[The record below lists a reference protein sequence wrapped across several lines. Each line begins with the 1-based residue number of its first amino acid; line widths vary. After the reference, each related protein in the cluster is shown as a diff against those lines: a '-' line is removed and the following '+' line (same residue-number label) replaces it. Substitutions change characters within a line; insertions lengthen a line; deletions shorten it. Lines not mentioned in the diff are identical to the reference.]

1 MTVSRDTTFILLL
14 FCLFAACKMSAFS
27 QAAVHTVGSIQN
39 TREQPG
45 VPIQN
50 AAPSFSAEKQNAGKP
65 DSQSGSIDTA
75 GKPDNSGKPDNQSG
89 SIDTA
94 GKPDNSGKP
103 DSQSGSADS
112 PEATLSA
119 DNETAACS
127 DRIALDIPV
136 PEPDHE
142 HIQKY
147 LEEYQTPYSARWLT
161 SVLEAA
167 APYRSYVRQQLAAN
181 GLPACLEY
189 LPVIESEYK
198 PTAKSRS
205 GALGIWQFMEN
216 SIYPFLEKNEWV
228 DERLD
233 PWKSTDAA
241 IEKLKDNYKWFNDW
255 SLALAAYN
263 YGAGG
268 ISRLI
273 ARAGGTDD
281 FWYLSENNYLT
292 SQTALYVPK
301 FLAVAELVTNETCYG
316 LEFPKITDSDM
327 LTWDEITV
335 TKSIPLQALADALQL
350 DTSILQFLNPAL
362 LRGRTPPATEYQL
375 RVPAGTGEEA
385 AEAVSRMELPSYELT
400 YTVVKGDTLWGIS
413 RRYGLTVQDLCEANN
428 IAENAILP
436 IGKVLYVPIIE

>member
-50 AAPSFSAEKQNAGKP
+50 AAPSFSAEKQNV
-65 DSQSGSIDTA
+65 S
-75 GKPDNSGKPDNQSG
+75 KPDNQS
-89 SIDTA
+89 DNTDNT
-94 GKPDNSGKP
+94 GKPDNT
-103 DSQSGSADS
+103 DNTDS
-112 PEATLSA
+112 PAANLPA
-119 DNETAACS
+119 DNETATCA
-127 DRIALDIPV
+127 DRIALDI

-147 LEEYQTPYSARWLT
+147 LEEYQTPYSVRWLT